1 MFSRLPKELK
11 DLKKSK
17 KSKKSKVSGG
27 KRRTRRRKRRRKT
40 KRRRKRKLLTRSR
53 KKRGGMKKNDKVY
66 YLKNRE
72 SNTSVP
78 YIIDE
83 NTGNYIHEGEKI
95 VNIISISKHD
105 KSAQIEWI
113 DEDENKFEKNTPLSN
128 LREIKIL
135 NKEEF
140 WESINQDNNTS
151 NKENKSSHDGV
162 KDPNQ
167 FVQRQRSEIKDIYIQ
182 RLIAEQKKEGRQD
195 PEKIQKLKEKI
206 QSWSGGSTRK
216 RRKRKRRKS
225 RKRGGRMKIEHEL
238 YIDDCNKLL
247 HTGMGQK
254 EFHKCKK
261 MGIEKYKK
269 QKIKKQKQHTF
280 SPYKIN

>member
-1 MFSRLPKELK
+1 MLFVLPNKLK
-11 DLKKSK
+11 TLK

-40 KRRRKRKLLTRSR
+40 KQRTRHRKTKLLTRSR

-78 YIIDE
+78 SIIDE
-83 NTGNYIHEGEKI
+83 STGNYIHEGEKI
-95 VNIISISKHD
+95 VNIISVSKHD

-140 WESINQDNNTS
+140 WKTINEDNTS

-167 FVQRQRSEIKDIYIQ
+167 FVQHQRSEIKDIYIQ
-182 RLIAEQKKEGRQD
+182 RLIAEQKEGKQD
-195 PEKIQKLKEKI
+195 PVKIQKLKKKI

-225 RKRGGRMKIEHEL
+225 RKRGGRMKIEHES

-254 EFHKCKK
+254 AFHKCKK
-261 MGIEKYKK
+261 IGLEKYIKHKK
-269 QKIKKQKQHTF
+269 RKEQIY
-280 SPYKIN
+280 SPINNNI